1 MGLPDQPLAHYA
13 RSTAW
18 VSAPRPSTELSGV
31 VLQVLLITVLR
42 WLLRHL
48 LSLVL
53 IIAVLLLGRTGWVE
67 WQAWQS
73 MRAESA
79 RLVDA
84 ERIINASLQKLALEV
99 NARAAGLQAAALARL
114 EERITAVDSDIA
126 HKRLQ
131 REPFSGLTPIFAGQ
145 SIARAQLQ
153 ALQIDGAIGLL
164 QRERNWL
171 QDAKLR
177 LLATQSAEAQRV
189 ELERLRQRHASS
201 YAQWQAVGQE
211 RDALEQE
218 HWVSSRVPGMAEYQQ
233 IQALNERRAQLLTD
247 NQRADVDY
255 RRQLALVNGAR
266 ALTPLPPL
274 ALPPSAVND
283 ALQPLRAR
291 MEDLRRLERVNWAGK
306 LWRPVQEAL
315 PTALLVLAGVIVT
328 PIAIKAFFYFVLG
341 PLAARHPPVRLLPDS
356 DGELMLETGA
366 SSVSRVIAIDS
377 VQELLV
383 HPVFL
388 QSASVVG
395 EKTTQW
401 LLNWRFPLTSL
412 SAGMVALTRIRCDA
426 PETFVISAT
435 HNALAEIGVLNLPAG
450 SAVVMQPHNLVG
462 VMQQR
467 DTPLRITAH
476 WRLTSLHAWL
486 TLQLRYLA
494 LHGPARLI
502 VQGCRGVRMEPAGGG
517 RAINQAA
524 TIAFSANLPYSTRR
538 CETFAAY
545 LLGHQELLNDCFGGA
560 RDVGVSEPRDAGYF
574 VYQEMP
580 HADRRAGITGR
591 GLEGLTDSVLKVL
604 GV

>member
-1 MGLPDQPLAHYA
+1 M
-13 RSTAW
+13 
-18 VSAPRPSTELSGV
+18 
-31 VLQVLLITVLR
+31 QVLLVTILR

-53 IIAVLLLGRTGWVE
+53 IIAVLLLGRVGWVE

-79 RLVDA
+79 RLIDA
-84 ERIINASLQKLALEV
+84 DRSITASLQKLALEV
-99 NARAAGLQAAALARL
+99 NARAAGLRTATLTALEA
-114 EERITAVDSDIA
+114 RITAVDSQIA
-126 HKRLQ
+126 RKRLERQ
-131 REPFSGLTPIFAGQ
+131 PLAGLAPILAGQ
-145 SIARAQLQ
+145 SIVGAQLQ
-153 ALQIDGAIGLL
+153 AFQIDGAIRLL
-164 QRERNWL
+164 QQERIWL

-177 LLATQSAEAQRV
+177 LLATQSAEAQRAK
-189 ELERLRQRHASS
+189 LEFLRQRHASL
-201 YAQWQAVGQE
+201 YVQWQAVGKE
-211 RDALEQE
+211 RDALEQK
-218 HWVSSRVPGMAEYQQ
+218 HRVKSHVPGTAEYQK

-247 NQRADVDY
+247 NQLADADY
-255 RRQLALVNGAR
+255 RRQLAQVNGAR
-266 ALTPLPPL
+266 DLTPLPPL
-274 ALPPSAVND
+274 ALPPSTVND

-291 MEDLRRLERVNWAGK
+291 MDDLRKLERVNWVGK
-306 LWRPVQEAL
+306 LWRPVQEVL
-315 PTALLVLAGVIVT
+315 PAALLILLGVILT
-328 PIAIKAFFYFVLG
+328 PIAIKALFYFLLA

-356 DGELMLETGA
+356 EGELTLETGS
-366 SSVSRVIAIDS
+366 SSVSRAITVDS
-377 VQELLV
+377 VHELLV
-383 HPVFL
+383 HPEFL
-388 QSASVVG
+388 QSASVAG

-401 LLNWRFPLTSL
+401 LLNWRFALTSL
-412 SAGMVALTRIRCDA
+412 SAGMVALTRIRCDVPA
-426 PETFVISAT
+426 TFVISAT

-476 WRLTSLHAWL
+476 WRLTSVHAWL

-502 VQGCRGVRMEPAGGG
+502 VQGCRGVQVEPATGG

-545 LLGHQELLNDCFGGA
+545 LLGQQELLNDCFGSARGA
-560 RDVGVSEPRDAGYF
+560 GISEARDAGYF

-580 HADRRAGITGR
+580 HADRKAGITGR
-591 GLEGLTDSVLKVL
+591 GLEGVTDSMLKVL